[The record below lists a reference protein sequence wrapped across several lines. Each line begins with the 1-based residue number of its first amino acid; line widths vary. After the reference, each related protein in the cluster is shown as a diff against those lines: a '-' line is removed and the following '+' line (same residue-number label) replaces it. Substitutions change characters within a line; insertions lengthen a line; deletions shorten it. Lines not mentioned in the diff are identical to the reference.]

1 MTQCK
6 LQYLGRRMRT
16 LASLTLPQ
24 SHICVGGLSFSAAR
38 GFKLHPQRVGPADA
52 AHRGLCGFT
61 GVLHLQVQKVRSD
74 KEVNELLI
82 ISRALTSTSDLLVLR
97 KIPWIHVQTE
107 EINEK
112 EPEVISTVAPGDI
125 LSKVKLSEFPSQKE
139 LMEKELEARSRG
151 TLSHDRELYQ
161 VLVNVDQ
168 RWPSLQ
174 LELGPPGHH
183 HKPQEVW
190 LTHFRLKRSN
200 LSQQYFNYQIIH
212 RAAFIFNSL
221 QNSNISYTQT
231 H

>member
-1 MTQCK
+1 
-6 LQYLGRRMRT
+6 MRT

-24 SHICVGGLSFSAAR
+24 SHIRVGGLSFSAAR

-82 ISRALTSTSDLLVLR
+82 ISRALTSTSDLLGLR

-125 LSKVKLSEFPSQKE
+125 MSKVKLSEFPSQKE
-139 LMEKELEARSRG
+139 LMEKELEARTRG
-151 TLSHDRELYQ
+151 TP
-161 VLVNVDQ
+161 V
-168 RWPSLQ
+168 
-174 LELGPPGHH
+174 
-183 HKPQEVW
+183 
-190 LTHFRLKRSN
+190 T
-200 LSQQYFNYQIIH
+200 
-212 RAAFIFNSL
+212 
-221 QNSNISYTQT
+221 
-231 H
+231 